1 MRYHTLALAAAFC
14 LLPGLTPA
22 QVIPPARSPVGSAPT
37 ADPTTTTNRALTLE
51 QAWARAHSASTTLHA
66 KQAQLVA
73 AEGLATDAASW
84 LANNPQVSAERTR
97 RSVPSSSATERRNEW
112 SAGVS
117 QAVEIAGQPG
127 HRREAANAALQALR
141 LEIDDMVRQQ
151 RAEVSER
158 FYRVLALQQRVEIE
172 AQAMR
177 LFEDSARAVEKRR
190 GAGEDTRLD
199 ANVAV
204 VEAERARNQL
214 ATVQEQLLDARAAL
228 ATALQ
233 LPPSESIEASGSLS
247 PSPLGYSLEVLLQS
261 VPALPRLQALNAR
274 EQSAQAK
281 LRLERAA
288 RYPDVTVGMNVGRE
302 GPGDA
307 RERLTTFTVSVPL
320 PLFKHNAAGI
330 GQASTELAQAQIERR
345 AAERDLPAQVHAL
358 WTKLQSLQNR
368 IERLQRSVLPALAD
382 NERLSVKSRQAGQ
395 IGLLE
400 LIVTTRQTLDARRDL
415 VDALLDYQTT
425 RTALEAAAGW
435 PAQL

>member
-1 MRYHTLALAAAFC
+1 MRYDTLALAAAFC
-14 LLPGLTPA
+14 LMPGLAPAQTTLPAISPSASAPAPSLTPA
-22 QVIPPARSPVGSAPT
+22 H
-37 ADPTTTTNRALTLE
+37 RALTLD
-51 QAWARAHSASTTLHA
+51 QAWALAQAANTTLRS
-66 KQAQLVA
+66 KQAQLAA
-73 AEGLATDAASW
+73 AEGLATDAASL
-84 LANNPQVSAERTR
+84 LANNPQLSAERTR
-97 RSVPSSSATERRNEW
+97 RSVPTSGAIERRNEW
-112 SAGVS
+112 SAGIS
-117 QAVEIAGQPG
+117 QTLEIAGQPG
-127 HRREAANAALQALR
+127 YRREAANAAVQALL
-141 LEIDDMVRQQ
+141 LEIDDTVRQQ

-199 ANVAV
+199 ANVAL

-228 ATALQ
+228 ATTLQ
-233 LPPSESIEASGSLS
+233 LPPSESIEAAGSLS
-247 PSPLGYSLEVLLQS
+247 PNPIGYTREGLLQS
-261 VPALPRLQALNAR
+261 ALAQPRLQSFIAR
-274 EQSAQAK
+274 EQSAQSK

-307 RERLTTFTVSVPL
+307 RERLTTLTVSVPL

-330 GQASTELAQAQIERR
+330 GQAATELAQAQIERR

-358 WTKLQSLQNR
+358 WGKLQSLQSR

-400 LIVTTRQTLDARRDL
+400 LIVTTRQSLDARRDL

-435 PAQL
+435 PAQP